1 MEGEK
6 IGKKRTAV
14 LAAQCNTHLN
24 DQRLIGG
31 AWALCTT
38 LHGRNEEI
46 SNVYEELQLVEAGPL
61 HSGRLSRYG
70 NDKVHGMLDQVGG
83 LNKARLLTHKILQRA
98 VVLAAAGLQKT
109 QLQDHARIPTCIR
122 QNRRLCVVQI
132 MHSGAIGETPLD
144 LPQGVIT
151 GISHQ
156 LCGKQNE
163 LPA

>member
-6 IGKKRTAV
+6 IDKKRTAV

-31 AWALCTT
+31 AWAL
-38 LHGRNEEI
+38 HARNEEVD
-46 SNVYEELQLVEAGPL
+46 NVYEELQLVEAGPL
-61 HSGRLSRYG
+61 HRRCLSRYG
-70 NDKVHGMLDQVGG
+70 DNKVHGVLDQVGG
-83 LNKARLLTHKILQRA
+83 LNKARLLTHKTLQRT
-98 VVLAAAGLQKT
+98 VVSAAAGLQKT

-122 QNRRLCVVQI
+122 QNGRLCVVHMI
-132 MHSGAIGETPLD
+132 HYGAIGETPLD